1 MRITR
6 ILDAIR
12 ASKNI
17 SYAVNEGRAPRRQ
30 DLAVLGL
37 EDVFDVHNRSRKSID

>member
-1 MRITR
+1 MRLTR
-6 ILDAIR
+6 ILDAVR

-17 SYAVNEGRAPRRQ
+17 SYAVEQGRAPKRR

-37 EDVFDVHNRSRKSID
+37 EDIFDAHNARRKPLG